1 MPSSKESDKKQVPGA
16 QPEAKDLSA
25 PRPRPL
31 PLTIEKPG
39 A

>member
-1 MPSSKESDKKQVPGA
+1 MPSSKESDKQHTTGA
-16 QPEAKDLSA
+16 APEAKESSP

-31 PLTIEKPG
+31 PLSIEKPG